1 MAFFSKVVF
10 AVFFTCGMLLAVAG
24 TFFLADP
31 IKQLKNIIE
40 PQRIIAVIALLV
52 SINGIII
59 HTYHAV
65 YTEFLSDEFVFLHV
79 PNGYENRYTN

>member
-1 MAFFSKVVF
+1 MAFFNKAVF

-31 IKQLKNIIE
+31 IKQLKNIIQ

-52 SINGIII
+52 SINHHHVIVL
-59 HTYHAV
+59 HAIA
-65 YTEFLSDEFVFLHV
+65 TA
-79 PNGYENRYTN
+79 GT